1 MRNVSYCFGVDYD
14 GTIAD
19 TNWMKARWI
28 REHLHKQV
36 DPWQCDHT
44 NCVPLIGAESYESM
58 ANTVYERTC
67 SLAAPPVAGALAGLQ
82 ALRRLGKVYV
92 LTARLPHR
100 LAFAREWLERQG
112 APELGDAL
120 LSSAESDKLSVC
132 QRHGINVLI
141 DDDERHLLPLLQ
153 SGIRGILLKVGFG
166 GTLSL
171 PAGVQLCRAWP
182 DVLTVL

>member
-1 MRNVSYCFGVDYD
+1 MRHTSYCFGVDYD

-19 TNWMKARWI
+19 TNLMKVRWI
-28 REHLHKQV
+28 REHLRREV
-36 DPWQCDHT
+36 DPWQCDRT

-58 ANTVYERTC
+58 ANTVYERAW

-82 ALRRLGKVYV
+82 ALRACGKVHV

-100 LAFAREWLERQG
+100 LAFAREWLVRHG
-112 APELGDAL
+112 ASEFGDAL

-153 SGIRGILLKVGFG
+153 SGIRGILLKVGFS

-171 PAGVQLCRAWP
+171 PAGVQLCRAWSE
-182 DVLTVL
+182 VLAVL

>member
-1 MRNVSYCFGVDYD
+1 MSDTRYCFGVDYD

-19 TNWMKARWI
+19 TNLMKTRWI

-36 DPWQCDHT
+36 DPWQCDRT
-44 NCVPLIGAESYESM
+44 NCVPLIGAESYERM
-58 ANTVYERTC
+58 ANTVYERTW

-82 ALRRLGKVYV
+82 ALRRCGKVYV
-92 LTARLPHR
+92 LTARLPYR
-100 LAFAREWLERQG
+100 LAFAREWFERQG
-112 APELGDAL
+112 VPEFSDAL

-132 QRHGINVLI
+132 ERHDINVLI

-153 SGIRGILLKVGFG
+153 SGIRGILLKVGFA

-171 PAGVQLCRAWP
+171 PVGVEICRAWP
-182 DVLTVL
+182 EVLAVL

>member
-1 MRNVSYCFGVDYD
+1 MRETSYCFGVDYD

-19 TNWMKARWI
+19 TNLMKARWI
-28 REHLHKQV
+28 REHLRQQV
-36 DPWQCDHT
+36 DPWQCDRT
-44 NCVPLIGAESYESM
+44 SCIPLIGAESYERM
-58 ANTVYERTC
+58 ANTVYERAW

-82 ALRRLGKVYV
+82 ALGARGKVYV

-100 LAFAREWLERQG
+100 LAFAREWFERQG
-112 APELGDAL
+112 VPGLGDTL

-132 QRHGINVLI
+132 ERHGVNVLI

-153 SGIRGILLKVGFG
+153 SGVRAILLKVGFG

-171 PAGVQLCRAWP
+171 PMGVQLCRTWSE
-182 DVLTVL
+182 VLAVL